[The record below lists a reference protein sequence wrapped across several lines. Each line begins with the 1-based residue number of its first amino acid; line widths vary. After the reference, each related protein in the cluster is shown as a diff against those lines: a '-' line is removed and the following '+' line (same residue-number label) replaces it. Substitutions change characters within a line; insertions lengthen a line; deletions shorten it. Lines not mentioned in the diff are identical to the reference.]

1 MLTSSVYVYTFTRA
15 SKSTILAEGAYLH
28 LLCVE
33 SLSAKPSPT
42 VGVDRK
48 EHQNHI
54 PSSMKIFA
62 DKMNVDV
69 NVKSQNCRTLI
80 EAGGTGKV
88 SGTVSGAHHGLQPR
102 QGELLHLGAVPPLPR
117 LGHGGSVHNPPPLLR
132 EFRPGLALEN
142 IVKTAAKFR

>member
-15 SKSTILAEGAYLH
+15 LISTIIAGGAYMD

-69 NVKSQNCRTLI
+69 NVKCQN
-80 EAGGTGKV
+80 
-88 SGTVSGAHHGLQPR
+88 
-102 QGELLHLGAVPPLPR
+102 
-117 LGHGGSVHNPPPLLR
+117 
-132 EFRPGLALEN
+132 
-142 IVKTAAKFR
+142 